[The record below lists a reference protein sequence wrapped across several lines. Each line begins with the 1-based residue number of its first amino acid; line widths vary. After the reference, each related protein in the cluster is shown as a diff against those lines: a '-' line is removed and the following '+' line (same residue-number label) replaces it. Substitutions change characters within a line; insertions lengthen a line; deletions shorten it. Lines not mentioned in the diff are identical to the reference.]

1 MTLAAV
7 KNYLDITWDDPNTD
21 SKLQG
26 IMARAESVLNEYAG
40 ETLDFD
46 TDPNTA
52 LCQLYLDCCRYIWNH
67 AFEDFETNF
76 RAQLIS
82 LRAKRQVRD
91 YAASQSNAETEDTGL

>member
-67 AFEDFETNF
+67 SYELFEINF
-76 RAQLIS
+76 KPKLLMLRAQ
-82 LRAKRQVRD
+82 RQVSD
-91 YAASQSNAETEDTGL
+91 NAEDNADNEGADV